1 MKIFGG
7 GNTLV
12 ECINPKL
19 DRWIVLWDEQEKD
32 GIVSYQSE
40 ILTSKPTIDEIKSVI
55 LNWYN
60 TKIDNKILSGFTWN
74 GFPIWLSMENQFNY
88 KVAYD
93 LAIQTDGRELPTFK
107 FGTRDSPIY
116 YSFKSLDELKNFYT
130 SVVTYISDILAIGW
144 REKDNID
151 WEAYETLLK

>member
-40 ILTSKPTIDEIKSVI
+40 ILTSKPTIDEIKDII

-60 TKIDNKILSGFTWN
+60 VKIDNKILSGFTWS
-74 GFPIWLSMENQFNY
+74 GFPVWLSMENQFNY

-107 FGTRDSPIY
+107 FGTRDSSIY
-116 YSFKSLDELKNFYT
+116 YSFKSLDELKDFYT

-151 WEAYETLLK
+151 WEAYEALLK